1 MFYVFFSHQFLVS
14 NHSCVQILLDYIII
28 FLMNTY
34 PKLYFICFPYHYFL
48 KYFGILTVF
57 LSHVEDKTNLYSFPI
72 AALTSYHKLNGLNN
86 TSVLF
91 YSSVGQK
98 SDMLYLTS
106 HDSDAQSSLASVFG
120 LKCLN
125 DYLG

>member
-1 MFYVFFSHQFLVS
+1 M
-14 NHSCVQILLDYIII
+14 
-28 FLMNTY
+28 
-34 PKLYFICFPYHYFL
+34 
-48 KYFGILTVF
+48 F

-106 HDSDAQSSLASVFG
+106 HGSDAQSSFASVF
-120 LKCLN
+120 LLNCLN
-125 DYLG
+125 DYLV